1 MVEEE
6 KTFDYSKERGF
17 VLHVPKGAVLS
28 SDCTVQVKSYV
39 VSQLTPGFIFPEG
52 SKLVSGVYHI
62 TASRKLLKPVFL
74 QIQHCAIIKGDSQQ
88 TELEL
93 AIADSTTGPP
103 YHFRPY
109 TGGNVHITDSYIR
122 VELENFCF
130 VSCLLRLLHAIR
142 ELFSVRYCGLV
153 CCLRS
158 SELIRTW
165 EYHIVLIRNLQLC
178 ITVSEL
184 LLFQLWNS
192 SANIAFC
199 KNHYIM

>member
-1 MVEEE
+1 MHEIGTRQGE
-6 KTFDYSKERGF
+6 S
-17 VLHVPKGAVLS
+17 LS
-28 SDCTVQVKSYV
+28 SIVD
-39 VSQLTPGFIFPEG
+39 
-52 SKLVSGVYHI
+52 LVFEQMHG
-62 TASRKLLKPVFL
+62 
-74 QIQHCAIIKGDSQQ
+74 C
-88 TELEL
+88 
-93 AIADSTTGPP
+93 
-103 YHFRPY
+103 
-109 TGGNVHITDSYIR
+109 GNVHITDSYIR